1 MLLATLLA
9 FASVG
14 DVTLPGVDP
23 PARSSEAPIRLF
35 KSLGGYRIGR
45 TVVAPPFGDTT
56 LKLLFF
62 LSFVCNVVSGK
73 RKRGVS
79 VQTVSSDSD
88 DDGDKTATIVVGSIA
103 LTCICT
109 WLKGQCSSND
119 EERNASRSRPQT
131 DPNAIIVEMESASFS
146 ASVRQTA
153 GKQSNGVPPAPFV
166 TMWPASGVEPGATNT
181 SNGAPSLTQPPV
193 PPPPQQQPARNLN
206 KATALREARREA
218 RQSAGERRARYIAQ
232 PPSTAREATASSFF
246 CQRRDMHI

>member
-45 TVVAPPFGDTT
+45 TVVAPPLGDTT
-56 LKLLFF
+56 LKLLLL

-73 RKRGVS
+73 RKRGGS
-79 VQTVSSDSD
+79 FQTVSSDSD
-88 DDGDKTATIVVGSIA
+88 DDGDKTATIIGCVVGSIA

-109 WLKGQCSSND
+109 WLKGNCSSDD

-131 DPNAIIVEMESASFS
+131 DPNAIIVEMESAG
-146 ASVRQTA
+146 QTA
-153 GKQSNGVPPAPFV
+153 GEQSNGVPPAPFV

-193 PPPPQQQPARNLN
+193 PPPPLQQPARNLN

-218 RQSAGERRARYIAQ
+218 RQRAEEPVVVQGKPVVVHGE
-232 PPSTAREATASSFF
+232 TVVE
-246 CQRRDMHI
+246 